1 MKKRFK
7 KIYIEITN
15 KCNLNCT
22 FCNRTKKPF
31 RELSIDEFK
40 TIIDKI
46 KDYTDYVYFH
56 VQGEPLLHKNLK
68 EFLDICEENDIKV
81 NITTNG
87 TLINKYVEIFN
98 NSKSLRQINISLH
111 SENNKENYLDEV
123 FNS

>member
-22 FCNRTKKPF
+22 FCSSTKKPS

-40 TIIDKI
+40 TIIEKI
-46 KDYTDYVYFH
+46 KPYTDYVYFH

-68 EFLDICEENDIKV
+68 DFLDICEENKIKV

-87 TLINKYVEIFN
+87 TLIDKYVEIF
-98 NSKSLRQINISLH
+98 
-111 SENNKENYLDEV
+111 
-123 FNS
+123 